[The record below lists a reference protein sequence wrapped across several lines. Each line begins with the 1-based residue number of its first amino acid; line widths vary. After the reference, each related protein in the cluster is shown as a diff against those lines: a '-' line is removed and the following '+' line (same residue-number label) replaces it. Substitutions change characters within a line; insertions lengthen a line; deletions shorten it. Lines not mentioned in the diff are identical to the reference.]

1 MDKRLL
7 WLAVGAFTMGT
18 VGFVFASLLPA
29 IAAETHTSVPQAA
42 YLITAYAMAYAIGGP
57 VLSTIAGDRDRRTLL
72 TATMLAFV
80 AGCGIVAISPSF
92 AVVLSAQAVLGA
104 SAGFFA
110 ATAQATAVSMM
121 GPEHRARAISAVV
134 GGTTFAV
141 ALGAPLGALV
151 ATFFGWRG
159 TFVAVALLGLFCAG
173 ALWVGLPRHL
183 RGARLSLSERV
194 RAIGQPGILPSLAVS
209 MLYLSGGFIVISY
222 LGPLAIQG
230 AGLAPEALPLVLLA
244 FGIGAVIGNM
254 VSGYL
259 SDRIGATRVIVLSL
273 LASCTV
279 SLLIA
284 LALNVLPHGLAGPF
298 LIGIMVPWGIIGWS
312 FPPAQA
318 SRIVGFAPEAAHLTL
333 SLNAS
338 AFYFGIAIGTTVGG
352 RVLEVSVPAEL
363 GVAATV
369 FPALALLLLLAG
381 RMRQGARALAPGE

>member
-7 WLAVGAFTMGT
+7 WLATGAFTMST

-29 IAAETHTSVPQAA
+29 IATETHTSVPQAA

-57 VLSTIAGDRDRRTLL
+57 VLSAVAGDRDRRTLL
-72 TATMLAFV
+72 TLAMLAFV
-80 AGCGIVAISPSF
+80 AGCGIVAVSPTF

-110 ATAQATAVSMM
+110 ATAQATAVSMA

-159 TFVAVALLGLFCAG
+159 TFVAVALLGLLCAG
-173 ALWVGLPRHL
+173 AIWTGLPRHL
-183 RGARLSLSERV
+183 HGARLSLSERV

-254 VSGYL
+254 ASGYL
-259 SDRIGATRVIVLSL
+259 SDRIGATRVVVLSL

-279 SLLIA
+279 GLLIA
-284 LALNVLPHGLAGPF
+284 LALNILPRGLAGPF
-298 LIGIMVPWGIIGWS
+298 LIGIMVPWGVIGWS

-318 SRIVGFAPEAAHLTL
+318 SRIVSFAPEAAHLTL

-369 FPALALLLLLAG
+369 FPALALLLMLAG
-381 RMRQGARALAPGE
+381 RMRRGTRAMAAGE